1 MAKVVALFPKTKQGL
16 LVEKLTE
23 ILNLAKNG
31 YFSSFTF
38 AGKRAED
45 GEVCTAFANAD
56 PVERTEL
63 IAHQQFEAIADGMQ
77 YMYKIEKEDWAK

>member
-1 MAKVVALFPKTKQGL
+1 MGKCVQLFPKTKQGQ

-23 ILNLAKNG
+23 ILNLANNG
-31 YFSSFTF
+31 YFLNFTF
-38 AGKRAED
+38 AGKRAFD

-63 IAHQQFEAIADGMQ
+63 IAHQQFEAIADGMAHL
-77 YMYKIEKEDWAK
+77 YKIEKED